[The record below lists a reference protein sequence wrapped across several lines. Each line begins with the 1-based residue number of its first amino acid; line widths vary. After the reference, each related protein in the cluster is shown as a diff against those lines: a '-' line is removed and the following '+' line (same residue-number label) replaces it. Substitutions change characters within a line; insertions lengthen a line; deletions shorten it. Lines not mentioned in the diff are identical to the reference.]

1 LILGFWGKYFENGL
15 GGFWG
20 KFSQKKESVYLILE
34 MNQSAISTYFL
45 KGKVKYTGYG
55 SSLIGQPIVH
65 TFLDSG
71 KVF

>member
-1 LILGFWGKYFENGL
+1 MDLVDSGESFL
-15 GGFWG
+15 
-20 KFSQKKESVYLILE
+20 KKERVSIQAIE